1 MRAQIFFGLCF
12 IIAAANAQAAESSSS
27 AAETELRQVL
37 RVLELPQQPN
47 SHIEHP
53 GWRDPE
59 ARTRLKQ
66 IVEKYPASEQS
77 LTAQFWLGLI
87 TVEEGKPIVTNRAQR
102 AEVMQVAIDHFSQVI
117 NKSPGSWQAKLAGIW
132 KCVALYGARRWEEF
146 RLETGNILASIPKY
160 RDETNPE
167 YLAILRANRMENSGI
182 EPELRWMLIVAA
194 ACEDKTAEAIAVA
207 EELQAKFPDWSKER
221 RVAGTIERLK
231 AGKKAFGCR

>member
-1 MRAQIFFGLCF
+1 MKTQISLILCF
-12 IIAAANAQAAESSSS
+12 VLSAAGTQAGEPSTSS
-27 AAETELRQVL
+27 ATAELQEALRI
-37 RVLELPQQPN
+37 LEQPKQPD

-53 GWRDPE
+53 GWRDPQ
-59 ARTRLKQ
+59 AKVRLMQ
-66 IVEKYPASEQS
+66 IVEKYPTSDES

-87 TVEEGKPIVTNRAQR
+87 TVEEGKPIVTNRTQQ
-102 AEVMQVAIDHFSQVI
+102 AEVMQLAIHHFNQVI
-117 NKSPGSWQAKLAGIW
+117 NKSPDSWQAKLAGVW

-146 RLETGNILASIPKY
+146 RLETGKVLASIPKY

-167 YLAILRANRMENSGI
+167 YLAILRAHRMESSGI

-194 ACEDKTAEAIAVA
+194 ACEEKTAEAIAVA
-207 EELQAKFPDWSKER
+207 EELQAKFPDWSTHR